1 LWIDHNSHAHDPTRR
16 PRRDPTIGHYHA
28 PDSNDT
34 RRPDPMTDP
43 LSESLPPAPLRRHLI
58 RAHAWGG
65 ALTATLLAGPTSLT
79 ELAIIPAGTVF
90 LAGIPWTFRLWRGL
104 WKQAAPACLL
114 ALAAWL
120 ALALAWSPDR
130 NLGLQEFGNIR
141 FFAVV
146 LLIVPVMR
154 LSATGRRALV
164 HALAFGFLI
173 GHGVQA
179 LNAWSLLA
187 GGPDAFRFNRFPDR
201 ISGWWDPAVSGTLL
215 TAALGLHLPAALMGR
230 GRVRA
235 LALAA
240 SCVTIAGL
248 LATGARGGWIA
259 SSGLIA
265 IGGTVAVV
273 RAVRTRAALAPT
285 LLPIGVLVL
294 AVLGGAW
301 AFRGSI
307 VSRVEALTA
316 DLAAAGAGDYTTA
329 DGARIAMKRA
339 AAMVFLDR
347 PFTGAG
353 TGGFAHHARALADR
367 GAAIDAG
374 AIHDHAHDTLLH
386 LAASS
391 GIAGVVLAVGVGV
404 GAGVG
409 GWRWTRR
416 SGLGSYDAGPLF
428 ALVGLALATP
438 FDTLHVSGSAA
449 AITGI
454 VVALCV
460 APPRSGESWGV
471 TLDRRWP

>member
-1 LWIDHNSHAHDPTRR
+1 
-16 PRRDPTIGHYHA
+16 
-28 PDSNDT
+28 
-34 RRPDPMTDP
+34 MTDP
-43 LSESLPPAPLRRHLI
+43 LAESLPPTPLRRHLI

-65 ALTATLLAGPTSLT
+65 VLTAMLLTAPTSLT
-79 ELAIIPAGTVF
+79 ELAIIPAATVF
-90 LAGIPWTFRLWRGL
+90 LAGIPWTFDLWRGL
-104 WKQAAPACLL
+104 WKQAAPACLI

-120 ALALAWSPDR
+120 ALALAWSPDLK
-130 NLGLQEFGNIR
+130 LGVHEFGNFR

-146 LLIVPVMR
+146 LLLVPAMR
-154 LSATGRRALV
+154 LSSTGRRALV
-164 HALAFGFLI
+164 HALAAGFLI
-173 GHGVQA
+173 GHGIQA

-187 GGPDAFRFNRFPDR
+187 GGPEAFRFDRFPDR
-201 ISGWWDPAVSGTLL
+201 ISGWWDPAVSGTIL
-215 TAALGLHLPAALMGR
+215 TAALGLHMPAALMGR

-235 LALAA
+235 LALTA

-265 IGGTVAVV
+265 LTAAVSV
-273 RAVRTRAALAPT
+273 IRAGRGRAPLMPT
-285 LLPIGVLVL
+285 LLPIGVLAL
-294 AVLGGAW
+294 AVLVGAW
-301 AFRGSI
+301 VFRGSI
-307 VSRVEALTA
+307 ASRVDSLTG
-316 DLAAAGAGDYTTA
+316 DLSAAGAGDYSTA

-339 AAMVFLDR
+339 AVAVFLDR
-347 PFTGAG
+347 PLTGAG
-353 TGGFAHHARALADR
+353 TGGYAHHARALGDL
-367 GAAIDAG
+367 GAAVDAE

-386 LAASS
+386 LAACN
-391 GIAGVVLAVGVGV
+391 GIVGVVLAVGVGV

-454 VVALCV
+454 VIALCV

-471 TLDRRWP
+471 TLDPRWP